1 MRLHVAVRW
10 GTQMV
15 KPVKFAH
22 VVYQTRR
29 YNEMIAWYEDVFE
42 ARVVHQDPAL
52 AFMTYDDEHHRFAF
66 ANLDVLQPG
75 GGDRRGEVGVNHVAY
90 TYASVGDLMDTYQ
103 RLKAKGILPYWPV
116 HHGITLSLYYRDP
129 DGNRMEFQVDACTAA
144 EGEAFMNSPAFA
156 ANPVGVEYD
165 PEDLLA
171 RLLAGADQKSLLT
184 RPEGAPSP
192 IPEAHG
198 LT

>member
-1 MRLHVAVRW
+1 MA
-10 GTQMV
+10 

-29 YNEMIAWYEDVFE
+29 YDEMIAWYEDVFE

-66 ANLDVLQPG
+66 ANLDVLKPG
-75 GGDRRGEVGVNHVAY
+75 GGTERGEVGVNHVAY
-90 TYASVGDLMDTYQ
+90 TYASVDDLLDTYR
-103 RLKAKGILPYWPV
+103 RLKTKGIVPYWPI

-129 DGNRMEFQVDACTAA
+129 DGNRMELQVDACTAA
-144 EGEAFMNSPAFA
+144 EGEALMNSEAFA
-156 ANPVGVEYD
+156 ANPVGVTYD

-171 RLLAGADQKSLLT
+171 RLLHGADPKSLLA
-184 RPEGAPSP
+184 PPDGPPSP
-192 IPEAHG
+192 IPAAHG